1 MTDLVIDASVAIK
14 WYVREEDS
22 EIAHRILVSPPR
34 LHAPALLR
42 LELANGLWK
51 NWRKKL
57 ITIGQ
62 VGEAT
67 ASIDRTIC
75 AWRETERLLES
86 ALKFSFDLDHA
97 VYDCIYLALA
107 QQLNAVCVT
116 ADKRLLS
123 IAPKGLV
130 VALADWTP

>member
-34 LHAPALLR
+34 LHAPVLLR

-51 NWRKKL
+51 NWRRKL

-67 ASIDRTIC
+67 ASIDRTIG
-75 AWRETERLLES
+75 AWRETERLLEA
-86 ALKFSFDLDHA
+86 ALKLSFDLDHA

-130 VALADWTP
+130 VALADWTL

>member
-1 MTDLVIDASVAIK
+1 M
-14 WYVREEDS
+14 
-22 EIAHRILVSPPR
+22 
-34 LHAPALLR
+34 
-42 LELANGLWK
+42 
-51 NWRKKL
+51 

-67 ASIDRTIC
+67 ASIDRTIG
-75 AWRETERLLES
+75 AWRETERLLEA

-130 VALADWTP
+130 VALADWTL